1 MFVIHGSFGHLSII
15 KSLSWGDLSVR
26 LVWAFYVVANPQVTE
41 NCLFIVFA
49 KVVHATIDIC
59 IGITH

>member
-1 MFVIHGSFGHLSII
+1 MFVIHGPFGHLSI

-26 LVWAFYVVANPQVTE
+26 LVWAFYVMPNPQVAE

-49 KVVHATIDIC
+49 KVVHATIDTC
-59 IGITH
+59 IGISY

>member
-26 LVWAFYVVANPQVTE
+26 LVWAFYVVPNPQVTE

-49 KVVHATIDIC
+49 KVVMLLSISVL
-59 IGITH
+59 G